1 VRVRVKTQGD
11 SRMKSSWATSV
22 GLCTLLLGCS
32 SETACPGFSSP
43 ATAEESGGK
52 GTINVSIDGSGS
64 MKGFAVIGESA
75 FHRVLEELDTAV
87 GVSSALGYASSS
99 TAVRRIGREAG
110 PGAKSSSV
118 DVNSV
123 LAARRVEFFDQLP
136 GKWPRVSSSIEKFV
150 GNDPDSVDIL
160 ISDLEPDNASIKQIL
175 SAIKPKLQTDS
186 GVKGILLWRR
196 GKERANQLVIVGIRS
211 QFNGGVFPAVQGNFQ
226 SFQYTGPRP
235 FYVVAVGPTDKTE
248 QIVSRLV
255 KGRALGEDIQV
266 SRFASN
272 PNSGKTS
279 FVDLGKTVLLPQN
292 CVAPVFTLSQGL
304 SGKLRVQDPSSRW
317 IQALRS
323 RGCTSPKI
331 SMRLTTSPILGYG
344 ARTISGSEYF
354 ATVGTPAVNGS
365 ISQAGMSIS
374 TDIALL
380 GGAISL
386 LDISADEASLDQI
399 RWQDW
404 NTSGTATD
412 GSKTQRLLALIK
424 SIRTETDQYAQS
436 KYRTRYSTA
445 RVCSAI
451 KG

>member
-1 VRVRVKTQGD
+1 MKNKGD
-11 SRMKSSWATSV
+11 SRMKASCATSV
-22 GLCTLLLGCS
+22 ALCLLLLGCS
-32 SETACPGFSSP
+32 SETACPGFNSQPIS
-43 ATAEESGGK
+43 EESGGK
-52 GTINVSIDGSGS
+52 GHINVAIDGSGS

-87 GVSSALGYASSS
+87 GVSSALGYESSS
-99 TAVRRIGREAG
+99 TTVRRIGREAG

-123 LAARRVEFFDQLP
+123 LAARRVDFFDQLP
-136 GKWPRVSSSIEKFV
+136 GKWPRVSSSIERFA

-175 SAIKPKLQTDS
+175 SAIKPKLQID
-186 GVKGILLWRR
+186 GGAKGILPWRR

-211 QFNGGVFPAVQGNFQ
+211 QFSGGVFPAVQGNFK
-226 SFQYTGPRP
+226 SFQYTGLRP
-235 FYVVAVGPTDKTE
+235 FYVVALGPTDRTE
-248 QIVSRLV
+248 QIVTRLV
-255 KGRALGEDIQV
+255 KGRALGEEIQV

-279 FVDLGKTVLLPQN
+279 FVDPGKTVLLPQN

-304 SGKLRVQDPSSRW
+304 SGKLRVEDPSFRW

-331 SMRLTTSPILGYG
+331 SMRFTTSPVLGYG
-344 ARTISGSEYF
+344 DRSIGGSEYF
-354 ATVGTPAVNGS
+354 ATVGTPSVNGS
-365 ISQAGMSIS
+365 ISQAGMTIS
-374 TDIALL
+374 TDMALL
-380 GGAISL
+380 DGAISL

-404 NTSGTATD
+404 NTSGTTTD

-436 KYRTRYSTA
+436 KYRTKYSSA